1 MRNENLDPNALP
13 GEGDELS
20 LRPRF
25 LREFIGQDQLKV
37 NLKVFIEAAKQR
49 SEPIDHLLLYG
60 PPGLG
65 KTTLAHIIA
74 NEMGSIIHVTSGP
87 AIERPGDL
95 VGILTNLEEG
105 AILFIDEIHR
115 LSRAVEEYLYPA
127 MEDRKVDI
135 MIGQGPAARSVRMEV
150 PSFTVVGA
158 TTRQG
163 LLTGPLR
170 DRFGIISHFQF
181 YDQNSLVE
189 IIKRSAT
196 ILGYEI
202 SQDGAEELGRRSRG
216 TPRIANR
223 LLRRVR
229 DFAQVGGMSSIEK
242 SSVEKATTALDI
254 DHLGLENI
262 DRTLLKLMIERH
274 RGGPVGVETLAASTG
289 EDSQTIEDVYEPYL
303 MQSGLLKRTPRGR
316 CVTDFAYQHLGL
328 TPPPTKKGEE
338 RDLFE

>member
-1 MRNENLDPNALP
+1 MANETLDPNFLP
-13 GEGDELS
+13 GDGDELS
-20 LRPRF
+20 LRPRL
-25 LREFIGQDQLKV
+25 LREFIGQDQLKA
-37 NLKVFIEAAKQR
+37 NLSVFLQAAKQR
-49 SEPIDHLLLYG
+49 GEPVDHVLLYG

-74 NEMGSIIHVTSGP
+74 NEMGAIVHITSGP

-115 LSRAVEEYLYPA
+115 LSRSVEEYLYPA

-150 PSFTVVGA
+150 PAFTVVGA

-170 DRFGIISHFQF
+170 DRFGIISHFRYYEQDALF
-181 YDQNSLVE
+181 E
-189 IIKRSAT
+189 IVRRSAG

-202 SQDGAEELGRRSRG
+202 ATDGAEEIARRSRG

-229 DFAQVGGMSSIEK
+229 DFAQVDNEATIHQAI
-242 SSVEKATTALDI
+242 VAKAAKALEI
-254 DHLGLENI
+254 DDLGLDRI
-262 DRTLLKLMIERH
+262 DRTLLKIIIERH
-274 RGGPVGVETLAASTG
+274 RGGPVGIDTLAASTG

-303 MQSGLLKRTPRGR
+303 LQIGMLQRTPRGR
-316 CVTDFAYQHLGL
+316 CVTDLAYKHLGL
-328 TPPPTKKGEE
+328 TAPKST
-338 RDLFE
+338 DSQLFE